1 VLDATDSAYL
11 VGYASA
17 GIDGSPSAGGLDA
30 VIAKITPGGVLA
42 WSKLVGGYG
51 SDKFNSIALG
61 PDGYIYASGSAD
73 NDVDGQRKIGDKDGL
88 VVKFDVNGNK
98 VWTKI
103 IGGSTAD
110 DISASVVDSKGNLY
124 VAGTTSSSFAGQRNN
139 GNTDGFL
146 AKLNSDG
153 TYAWVRL
160 VGSLAVDSI
169 NDLEL
174 DPSGFLYAAGSTMGS
189 MDGEIGR
196 GSTDAFV
203 IKYSTSGDRD
213 WTRIL
218 GSAAGDYG
226 DDLEL
231 SAGGDVYLA
240 GRSNGNFGGKTGTDN
255 DVFISRLNG
264 SGVLQGTDLIGF
276 VASEGMIDDSVT
288 AFRLDGVKGF
298 YLGGTT
304 NGGTDPSLKAKKF
317 PYSPD
322 GYVAHYSFG
331 GTLKTSVDVSSIPL
345 LPPFNT
351 VAFGLLTI
359 DGKLER
365 GSTITANTSSINDA
379 DGLGSFSYKWSVK
392 DSKGAWS
399 DVGTNKTLA
408 ITTDMVGKSLKAS
421 VSFKDGK
428 GNAESIS
435 SDEVKVDSIDRSI
448 IAAMTPADWEMYVDR
463 YPLTLG
469 VIYNNLIKPSGQ
481 SKAAFGESHFIN
493 NGQYEG
499 RVIKVTT
506 GKEDLNDYGAY
517 VENYGT
523 TLLDVFRTGVGP
535 TDRGD
540 RKLSLFEW
548 GKWHFETFGKAEGRD
563 VSGGVDWG
571 AIVRNDSR
579 LLSQFTDAQRADSKL
594 TAFKW
599 GMLNQSVISTTLGKE
614 LAVGSALDDT
624 LQGNRVFGQGGAD
637 VVIGSAAADILH
649 GGFGNDIIIGI
660 EQAAAV
666 KDIPVIIPTAT
677 PLSPDRYVITTVGGA
692 FYIDGKLRP
701 TLDLLEGSTYIFD
714 QSHRSNLD
722 HPLRL
727 SLIPNGPTEYTT
739 GVTSKGTPGSA
750 GAQTLIEVPIGA
762 PTLYYFCTN
771 HSGMGG
777 EINTKTSSH
786 GLVRPAKDY
795 VYGGPGDDQFVLAKG
810 AWMQIQDFRKGSD
823 LIRLGNFTKAQITL
837 EENLSLGSP
846 STDFVDTTTGQT
858 LATVYGQRAG
868 DFTYAIASRGL
879 ANVFV

>member
-1 VLDATDSAYL
+1 MTELKAIGNQLTHEWSRVVGVERGPHETELSSIAVDGSIYIAGGTKSNLAGKSSRTLQDTYIIKYNSDGSKAWSTIMELPGDDYLKAISVAGDGSIYLAGYSYPVPGRTAGFIHKINRDGSKVWTRIVENAHGLEVESISAAKDGSIYIGGTSYPDHDKVSIYMHQDAFIGKYNSDGTQAWIRLQGSYDEIDLGKEVSPAVDGSAYL
-11 VGYASA
+11 LSRTNNYSSTRVNLTKYGK
-17 GIDGSPSAGGLDA
+17 DGSHM
-30 VIAKITPGGVLA
+30 
-42 WSKLVGGYG
+42 WSDDLSSWLTNS
-51 SDKFNSIALG
+51 SDKGTKISPVSINTA
-61 PDGYIYASGSAD
+61 PDGSIYLAANLFVGAD
-73 NDVDGQRKIGDKDGL
+73 
-88 VVKFDVNGNK
+88 
-98 VWTKI
+98 
-103 IGGSTAD
+103 
-110 DISASVVDSKGNLY
+110 
-124 VAGTTSSSFAGQRNN
+124 GQRNN
-139 GNTDGFL
+139 VISGQRGYGSYDALVLKYNADGSKAWARVLGTSGADMADFVNVANDGLIYVAGKSTEGRFGAGADSASTIFIAKMRDNGDISSLSFIPSRESTFDSIAYNGNMLYIASPYNEPSKSMSRDISISKFNDNVLTFSP
-146 AKLNSDG
+146 NSPPS
-153 TYAWVRL
+153 
-160 VGSLAVDSI
+160 GSL
-169 NDLEL
+169 
-174 DPSGFLYAAGSTMGS
+174 G
-189 MDGEIGR
+189 
-196 GSTDAFV
+196 
-203 IKYSTSGDRD
+203 
-213 WTRIL
+213 
-218 GSAAGDYG
+218 
-226 DDLEL
+226 
-231 SAGGDVYLA
+231 
-240 GRSNGNFGGKTGTDN
+240 
-255 DVFISRLNG
+255 
-264 SGVLQGTDLIGF
+264 
-276 VASEGMIDDSVT
+276 
-288 AFRLDGVKGF
+288 
-298 YLGGTT
+298 
-304 NGGTDPSLKAKKF
+304 
-317 PYSPD
+317 
-322 GYVAHYSFG
+322 
-331 GTLKTSVDVSSIPL
+331 
-345 LPPFNT
+345 
-351 VAFGLLTI
+351 I
-359 DGKLER
+359 DGKTLS
-365 GSTITANTSSINDA
+365 GYIIAANTSAITDA
-379 DGLGSFSYKWSVK
+379 DGLGTFAYKWSVK
-392 DSKGAWS
+392 DSKGTWS

-408 ITTDMVGKSLKAS
+408 ITADMVGKTLKAS

-499 RVIKVTT
+499 RVLKVTT

-548 GKWHFETFGKAEGRD
+548 GKWHFETYGKAEGRD

-579 LLSQFTDAQRADSKL
+579 LLSQFTDALRADSKL

-599 GMLNQSVISTTLGKE
+599 GTLNQSVISTTLGKE

-666 KDIPVIIPTAT
+666 KDIPGIIPTA
-677 PLSPDRYVITTVGGA
+677 D
-692 FYIDGKLRP
+692 
-701 TLDLLEGSTYIFD
+701 
-714 QSHRSNLD
+714 
-722 HPLRL
+722 
-727 SLIPNGPTEYTT
+727 
-739 GVTSKGTPGSA
+739 SA
-750 GAQTLIEVPIGA
+750 VVP
-762 PTLYYFCTN
+762 
-771 HSGMGG
+771 
-777 EINTKTSSH
+777 
-786 GLVRPAKDY
+786 VRPARDY

-823 LIRLGNFTKAQITL
+823 LIRLGNYTKAQITL

-846 STDFVDTTTGQT
+846 STDFVDTATGQT